1 MFSTREFV
9 TTHVSFL
16 IGVPS
21 CPLLFPSVETL
32 QIPPCKKPS
41 HAWGNIAVEGIGTY
55 IYEQIKD
62 SYSEAKIQIYRSKRV
77 SSRLGQTCTLSIFL
91 GVLIYVE
98 NNTIERHAVL
108 VLENQSVWKTT
119 GIAGCVWTP
128 LHIFC
133 RCPGACSWGCCSI
146 WNENEWAQTKLILVM
161 CHTIVRSGTSELSSY
176 LCSLTIWKSIMLLRS
191 TVEHD
196 DYSLSIINKVSVK

>member
-9 TTHVSFL
+9 TTHVS
-16 IGVPS
+16 
-21 CPLLFPSVETL
+21 CPLFPSVETS

-62 SYSEAKIQIYRSKRV
+62 SYSEAKIQIYRV
-77 SSRLGQTCTLSIFL
+77 SCRLGQTCALSIFL
-91 GVLIYVE
+91 RRSYICW
-98 NNTIERHAVL
+98 NNTMERHAVL